1 MKNIGV
7 NFLYSIYYQI
17 DKIGGLAYYL
27 IIVICLKSFKK
38 TCFIKRTFIETLFSF
53 KCFVFTILS
62 NIIISCTSFCDS
74 GVFWNDMNALRSS
87 SIFAL
92 HNLTGRYFTLLV
104 SPKNIL
110 TRTVNYWWALNLQ
123 SWILNFTGMH
133 CVSPTAGNSFWKS
146 FWTGIILKTS
156 FLCVMNM

>member
-110 TRTVNYWWALNLQ
+110 LWTIKQLFAGTL
-123 SWILNFTGMH
+123 
-133 CVSPTAGNSFWKS
+133 CVSLTAVSLPWNH
-146 FWTGIILKTS
+146 ILIARVS
-156 FLCVMNM
+156 RILSLCVMNLFWKTNAAYVN